1 VHLLTRPAVRRRY
14 SLVRLAAA
22 VTPTTLALGRTGA
35 GVVMLVRPRLMP
47 QLLGVD
53 PAGTGGTAWIVQMLG
68 AREVA
73 LGFGALAA
81 LRSDDRAAARSW
93 VAAGALCDALDVLA
107 VGAAVA
113 SGRLSKPVG
122 GAVVAS
128 ALSAAFAGVR
138 AVSAGPPRG

>member
-1 VHLLTRPAVRRRY
+1 
-14 SLVRLAAA
+14 
-22 VTPTTLALGRTGA
+22 
-35 GVVMLVRPRLMP
+35 
-47 QLLGVD
+47 
-53 PAGTGGTAWIVQMLG
+53 MLG

-73 LGFGALAA
+73 PGLGALAA
-81 LRSDDRAAARSW
+81 LRSGDRAAARSW

-128 ALSAAFAGVR
+128 ALGAALGGVR
-138 AVSAGPPRG
+138 AVSAGRALG